1 MGPCLRY
8 INIKMKRVFIIHGW
22 EGNPNNAWFPW
33 LRKELETRGFEVQ
46 APAMPNPD
54 EPDKD
59 SWVAYLSQMVGIPD
73 SDTYLIGHSIGCKAI
88 MRYLESLPDNNQIG
102 GVIFVASWLILTHM
116 EDRTDD
122 EKRVVT
128 AWSNPPYDF
137 PKIKKIGNK
146 FVAIFSDD
154 DPEVPLE
161 NTKVFEKEFGA
172 KIIVESGKG
181 HFSDDAEVFELP
193 VVLEELLKMA
203 E

>member
-1 MGPCLRY
+1 
-8 INIKMKRVFIIHGW
+8 MKRVFIIHGW

-33 LRKELETRGFEVQ
+33 LRKELGTQGFEVHT
-46 APAMPNPD
+46 PAMPNPD

-59 SWVAYLSQMVGIPD
+59 SWVTYLAQTVGIPD
-73 SDTYLIGHSIGCKAI
+73 SETYLIGHSIGCKAI
-88 MRYLESLPDNNQIG
+88 MRYLESLPENNQIG
-102 GVIFVASWLILTHM
+102 GVIFVASWLTLTHM

-128 AWSNPPYDF
+128 NWSNPPYNF
-137 PKIKKIGNK
+137 EKIKNIGNK

-161 NTKVFEKEFGA
+161 NTEVFEKEFGA
-172 KIIVESGKG
+172 KIIIESGKG
-181 HFSDDAEVFELP
+181 HFSDDAGIKELP

-203 E
+203 NEN